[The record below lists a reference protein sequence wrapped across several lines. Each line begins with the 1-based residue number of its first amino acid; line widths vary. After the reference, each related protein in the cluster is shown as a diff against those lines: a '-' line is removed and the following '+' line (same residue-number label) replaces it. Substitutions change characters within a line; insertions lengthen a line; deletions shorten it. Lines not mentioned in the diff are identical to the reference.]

1 METIMA
7 SLTLFPKSA
16 ALVLIDLQKG
26 ITSFPIEPHPIAVVV
41 ENATLLAN
49 QFRDLNA
56 PVFLVRVAFPAGPA
70 ALNLITDAKAP
81 LPATEPDGWYEPAVK
96 PLENDVL
103 LWKRHWGAFYG
114 TELDLQLRR
123 RHVDTIVIGGI
134 ATNFGV
140 ESTARNAYELGYHL
154 VFAEDAMASFSK
166 TNHDFAIEN
175 IFPRLGRVRSTV
187 EIVRA
192 LRESN

>member
-1 METIMA
+1 MA
-7 SLTLFPKSA
+7 PSWICKM
-16 ALVLIDLQKG
+16 
-26 ITSFPIEPHPIAVVV
+26 
-41 ENATLLAN
+41 
-49 QFRDLNA
+49 
-56 PVFLVRVAFPAGPA
+56 
-70 ALNLITDAKAP
+70 
-81 LPATEPDGWYEPAVK
+81 
-96 PLENDVL
+96 
-103 LWKRHWGAFYG
+103 
-114 TELDLQLRR
+114 RR
-123 RHVDTIVIGGI
+123 RHIDTIVIGGI

-166 TNHDFAIEN
+166 TNHDFATEN